1 MPRPVGLTE
10 TSAGLASATD
20 ARTTR
25 LRRTLTAPLVL
36 RAGQSLTRFNPPCDS
51 LRARRF
57 RVHRIPHP
65 TSVTIAIR
73 PSCGTGW
80 RGLVQMICPTA
91 KAKYFL
97 REDWTAQ
104 ISLNCLTKIAFWRMG
119 FRDLKSAPARRHEA
133 TSRSPDQQP
142 TIFHVCVR
150 GPGGIKTPARCPGV
164 KRRSCAGSAPATW

>member
-1 MPRPVGLTE
+1 MVLTVSFVLSPGTGLSCPRSPVKVAFHRLD
-10 TSAGLASATD
+10 TSVGASGPHDFAV
-20 ARTTR
+20 R
-25 LRRTLTAPLVL
+25 L
-36 RAGQSLTRFNPPCDS
+36 
-51 LRARRF
+51 ARRSSA
-57 RVHRIPHP
+57 RRQSVHRIPHP